1 MLAALSPDAAARK
14 FYAQANVTVSLSGK
28 VAIGPD
34 FRIELLGEGFTD
46 SQIDTALT
54 SACRYIEGDNPEKWM
69 KTVRTACGWAKRD
82 DAKANAATTFK
93 SGFGGKTTRRS
104 I

>member
-1 MLAALSPDAAARK
+1 MLAALNPDAAARK
-14 FYAQANVTVSLSGK
+14 HYAQANVTVSRSGK
-28 VAIGPD
+28 VEIGLD
-34 FRIELLGEGFTD
+34 FRTELLGEGFTD

-54 SACRYIEGDNPEKWM
+54 NACRYIEGHNPEKWM

-82 DAKANAATTFK
+82 DAKASGATSFK
-93 SGFGGKTTRRS
+93 SGFGGKTTRPS